1 MLYLLLQLLTT
12 AIIEVC
18 HPIKPS
24 KKNTG
29 DVSCT
34 EYDKVNKQSAV
45 AVIIM
50 LAEHWNF
57 ACCKA
62 PFTVETYFKVYFKI
76 YAN

>member
-50 LAEHWNF
+50 LAEH
-57 ACCKA
+57 
-62 PFTVETYFKVYFKI
+62 
-76 YAN
+76 